1 MDIRSDQEFLAWLA
15 EAGIGVDPRFPHSDR
30 LVFTASPDLS
40 RFWLPN
46 QVPSE
51 LPGFLLT
58 AVRAA
63 TAGGGCWIHLR
74 GGGRWYAGE
83 QASSREVVIERM
95 LPGSGIEPGVTGAV
109 HYLPEEWQPLLV
121 ALIAHYTLGWQVG
134 NDVHIVPDNRSC
146 VLMVGHHG
154 ELSCQCPDRAS
165 LNALIAAMASAG
177 FELPDHLP
185 DATFKVPERM
195 PPASGTT

>member
-1 MDIRSDQEFLAWLA
+1 MEIRSDQEFLAWLA
-15 EAGIGVDPRFPHSDR
+15 EAGIGVDPRYPQSAQ

-46 QVPSE
+46 QVPSD

-63 TAGGGCWIHLR
+63 TAGGGCWIHRR
-74 GGGRWYAGE
+74 GGGYWYAGE
-83 QASSREVVIERM
+83 RASSREVVIERM
-95 LPGSGIEPGVTGAV
+95 LPGSGIERGITGAV
-109 HYLPEEWQPLLV
+109 RYSPEEWQPLLV

-146 VLMVGHHG
+146 VLMIGHHG
-154 ELSCQCPDRAS
+154 ELSCHSPDLVS
-165 LNALIAAMASAG
+165 LNAFITAMALQG
-177 FELPDHLP
+177 YELPDHVP
-185 DATFKVPERM
+185 DATFKVPEWM
-195 PPASGTT
+195 SPPSGST